1 MLASKQTQ
9 KNWKKVKEYGD
20 LIELSTL
27 VGLEKTGLSQ
37 VLNGKRG
44 TKRANL
50 AKIDKWLEKRIE
62 SIK

>member
-1 MLASKQTQ
+1 MLASEQTQ

-37 VLNGKRG
+37 ILNGKRG
-44 TKRANL
+44 TYRANL